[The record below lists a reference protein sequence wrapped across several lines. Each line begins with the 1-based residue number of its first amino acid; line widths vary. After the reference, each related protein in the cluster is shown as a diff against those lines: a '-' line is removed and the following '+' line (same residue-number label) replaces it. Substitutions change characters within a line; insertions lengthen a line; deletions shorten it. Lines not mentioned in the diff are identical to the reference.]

1 MSKTIFLSTV
11 TGEFLDLRRRLA
23 GLVMRTQRVH
33 VRHQDEF
40 VQRGVLTLRMLEE
53 EIRQSDLVVHVIGAK
68 AGWIPSVEQVDEFL
82 GRHPDFAVR
91 FADVVE
97 AARKGE
103 VSATQWEAWLALYF
117 AAQGQAIRLCP
128 YESIDSRAGREPQQA
143 AHVARLEQRGVHPK
157 EAASEH
163 DVIVEVLLTL
173 IELGYLTKA
182 ESQRIVSLP
191 LASLGELFKGRDE
204 FLETV
209 RNRLRT
215 GHVSAIV
222 GAQAVHGLGGLGK
235 TRAAVEYALR
245 HVDEYSAVLFV
256 SADQP
261 ESLEKNLA
269 ELSGPLVLNLPEQ
282 DVKEQA
288 VRYAAVVG
296 WLQKNSGWFL
306 ILDNVDDAETARV
319 VEQLLPQLREGHVL
333 ITSRFGEWSG
343 GVDRLD
349 LQVLTPEASIEFL
362 EQRTAGRRRIAADDK
377 SAVAAL
383 AGELDGLPLALEQ
396 AAAFLVAK
404 GESFA
409 GYLSRWQ
416 AHERKVRTWHDADRM
431 HYPRSIAITW
441 DTSFEQL
448 EPASRAL
455 LNMLSWYAPDP
466 IPVEVW
472 QTEKAAQ
479 AIADGARRLSPDS
492 EPDDAEDA
500 RAGLARY
507 GLIQWEPNRAA
518 FSVHRLVQEVSR
530 ERLTDDDSRAAL
542 QSALDVLNAYLPGDP
557 PPQDVRSWPRWTP
570 IRQHATTLIA
580 HADQNGLT
588 QPTTHLM
595 NELGLLLMTK
605 GLWAEAES
613 LYRRALGLAE
623 QSYGDQH
630 PNVAS
635 DLANLAV
642 LLWSTNR
649 LAEAERLMRRA
660 LAIDEQ
666 SYGDQHPNVAS
677 DLNNLAQ
684 LLQDT
689 NRLAEAEPLMRRAL
703 AIDEQS
709 YGDQHP
715 RVATDLNNLAT
726 LLQSTNHLAE
736 AEPLMRR
743 ALAIDE
749 QSYGDQHPDVARDLN
764 NLAQLLQ
771 ATKRLAEAEPLM
783 ARVVAIFESAYGES
797 HPNVA
802 TSLNNLAQL
811 LKATNRLAE
820 AEPLMRRALAIGEE
834 SLGPY
839 HAWVAN
845 PLHNLAQFLQAT
857 NRPEEAEPLMRR
869 ALAILQQSLGDQ
881 HPNTITVRKN
891 YDRLLAE
898 MPPSET

>member
-40 VQRGVLTLRMLEE
+40 VQRGVLTLHMLEE

-68 AGWIPSVEQVDEFL
+68 TGWIPSVEQVHEFL
-82 GRHPDFAVR
+82 RRHPDFAVR

-128 YESIDSRAGREPQQA
+128 YESIDSRGAREPNQA
-143 AHVARLEQRGVHPK
+143 AHVARLKQREVHPK

-191 LASLGELFKGRDE
+191 LASLGELFKGREE

-209 RNRLRT
+209 RNRLRK

-245 HVDEYSAVLFV
+245 HAAEYSALLFV
-256 SADQP
+256 SADRP
-261 ESLEKNLA
+261 ESLAKNLA

-288 VRYAAVVG
+288 VRYAAVVA

-319 VEQLLPQLREGHVL
+319 VEQLLPHLGEGHVL

-349 LQVLTPEASIEFL
+349 LDVLTPKASIEFL
-362 EQRTAGRRRIAADDK
+362 EQRSAKGRRIAADDK
-377 SAVAAL
+377 SAVADL
-383 AGELDGLPLALEQ
+383 AKELDGLPLALEQ

-409 GYLSRWQ
+409 GYLSRWRG
-416 AHERKVRTWHDADRM
+416 HERKVRTWHDADRM
-431 HYPRSIAITW
+431 QYPRSIAVTW

-472 QTEKAAQ
+472 QTDEAEQ
-479 AIADGARRLSPDS
+479 AIATATQRLSPDS

-507 GLIQWEPNRAA
+507 GLIQWGPDRAA
-518 FSVHRLVQEVSR
+518 FSVHRLVQEVTR
-530 ERLTDDDSRAAL
+530 EHLTDNDSRAAL
-542 QSALDVLNAYLPGDP
+542 QSALEVLNAYLPEDP
-557 PPQDVRSWPRWTP
+557 PSYDVRSWPRWTP
-570 IRQHATTLIA
+570 IRPHATTLIA
-580 HADQNGLT
+580 HADQHGLA
-588 QPTTHLM
+588 QPTTRLM
-595 NELGLLLMTK
+595 NDVANLLYTK
-605 GLWAEAES
+605 GLWSEAES
-613 LYRRALGLAE
+613 LFRRAL
-623 QSYGDQH
+623 
-630 PNVAS
+630 
-635 DLANLAV
+635 V
-642 LLWSTNR
+642 L
-649 LAEAERLMRRA
+649 
-660 LAIDEQ
+660 DEQ
-666 SYGDQHPNVAS
+666 TFGAEHSRVAR

-684 LLQDT
+684 LLQAT

-715 RVATDLNNLAT
+715 KVAIRLNNLAQ
-726 LLQSTNHLAE
+726 LLDATNRLAEAEPLMRRALAIGEKTFGEQHPKVALRLNNLALLLKATNRLAE

-749 QSYGDQHPDVARDLN
+749 QSYGDQHPKVAIRLN
-764 NLAQLLQ
+764 NLALL
-771 ATKRLAEAEPLM
+771 LM
-783 ARVVAIFESAYGES
+783 
-797 HPNVA
+797 
-802 TSLNNLAQL
+802 
-811 LKATNRLAE
+811 ATNRLAE
-820 AEPLMRRALAIGEE
+820 AEPLMRRALAIDEQSYGAEH
-834 SLGPY
+834 PD
-839 HAWVAN
+839 VALKLN
-845 PLHNLAQFLQAT
+845 NLALLLQAT
-857 NRPEEAEPLMRR
+857 NRVAEAKPLMQR
-869 ALAILQQSLGDQ
+869 AVEIVQQSLGDQ
-881 HPNTITVRKN
+881 HPNTILFRKN

-898 MPPSET
+898 MPPSE